1 MMKKMMRRV
10 AMVASFALWA
20 LPVGTVAA
28 DDQLNADGDQTNIIT
43 VESALSNGMN
53 GSGSQASDVAG
64 DANTGSGAQDNSD
77 LDASLWEGMDN
88 ANAGSGLQIAGSL
101 NSNGGDRF
109 SDDVLIQAGDAAA
122 ISNAALSS
130 TVSNNSVLV
139 TSDGDSAN
147 SSLALTSGAGFSNMY
162 GVNAIALSSGANS
175 SQNVSVNVSA
185 FVDVTQAP

>member
-64 DANTGSGAQDNSD
+64 DANTGSGAQDNSA
-77 LDASLWEGMDN
+77 LDASAWEGMDN